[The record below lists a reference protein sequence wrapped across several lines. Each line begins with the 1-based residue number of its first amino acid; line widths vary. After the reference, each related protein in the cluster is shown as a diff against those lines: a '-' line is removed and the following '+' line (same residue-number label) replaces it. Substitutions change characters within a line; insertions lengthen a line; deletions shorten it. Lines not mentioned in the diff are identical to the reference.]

1 MARDITTLE
10 NRIDMVPKAS
20 RPLPNFFSEQ
30 NETFDKV
37 DRKFSSPEA
46 EAAFK
51 KVYEMSLHPT
61 EVSDRDWAIRR
72 YRQLPQVNIGGASDG
87 LESQME

>member
-10 NRIDMVPKAS
+10 NILIDMVPKAS
-20 RPLPNFFSEQ
+20 RPLRIFLLSRMKRL
-30 NETFDKV
+30 TKV

-51 KVYEMSLHPT
+51 YF
-61 EVSDRDWAIRR
+61 
-72 YRQLPQVNIGGASDG
+72 YVNSR
-87 LESQME
+87 